1 MPVIFCK
8 KCRGT
13 NYLDPKSYWTIN
25 DAAVKCEK
33 CQVINMITLENGEL
47 KNQAENGEL

>member
-33 CQVINMITLENGEL
+33 RQAINMITLENGEL

>member
-13 NYLDPKSYWTIN
+13 NYLDPKFYWTID
-25 DAAVKCEK
+25 DAAVKCER
-33 CQVINMITLENGEL
+33 CETINTITLEKGVL
-47 KNQAENGEL
+47 TKQV